1 MVLLLRRRAV
11 AHTQRHVPNLIG
23 IQSKGRQATL
33 KHLVCND
40 SETSRREYDVQVD
53 ERVLREVYLRP
64 FEIAVK
70 ESDPSSIMAAYNNV
84 VCIRPWY
91 WIPLARGRDLGKNQ
105 DSPRLVFFCCLD
117 RTVITP
123 VPTPTC

>member
-1 MVLLLRRRAV
+1 MMVKKADANDLLF
-11 AHTQRHVPNLIG
+11 HSG
-23 IQSKGRQATL
+23 IQSEGRQATI

-70 ESDPSSIMAAYNNV
+70 ESDPSSIMAAYNV
-84 VCIRPWY
+84 VVSRVSIMDACRISYEHR
-91 WIPLARGRDLGKNQ
+91 
-105 DSPRLVFFCCLD
+105 S
-117 RTVITP
+117 
-123 VPTPTC
+123 

>member
-1 MVLLLRRRAV
+1 MS
-11 AHTQRHVPNLIG
+11 NLIG

-84 VCIRPWY
+84 VCIRLWCR
-91 WIPLARGRDLGKNQ
+91 IPLAKDRDLGKNQ
-105 DSPRLVFFCCLD
+105 G
-117 RTVITP
+117 
-123 VPTPTC
+123 

>member
-1 MVLLLRRRAV
+1 MWSLNIRAKKANANSLLF
-11 AHTQRHVPNLIG
+11 HPG
-23 IQSKGRQATL
+23 IQSQGRQATI

-70 ESDPSSIMAAYNNV
+70 ESDPSSIMAAYNV
-84 VCIRPWY
+84 VVSGVSITDLRP
-91 WIPLARGRDLGKNQ
+91 LSFQ
-105 DSPRLVFFCCLD
+105 HCS
-117 RTVITP
+117 
-123 VPTPTC
+123 

>member
-1 MVLLLRRRAV
+1 MVLPLGRRAV
-11 AHTQRHVPNLIG
+11 AYAQRHVSNLIG

-70 ESDPSSIMAAYNNV
+70 ESDPSSIMAV
-84 VCIRPWY
+84 
-91 WIPLARGRDLGKNQ
+91 L
-105 DSPRLVFFCCLD
+105 DSAPKGSGSEKEPRL
-117 RTVITP
+117 TP
-123 VPTPTC
+123 SSFLLLSR